1 MRVLFRNLGAV
12 SGYHIERTNS
22 RQIRDELMVLGI
34 ISWANG
40 WVTEKVTGM
49 NFEKRSR
56 EN

>member
-1 MRVLFRNLGAV
+1 MRVLFRNLGEV

-22 RQIRDELMVLGI
+22 RQIRDELMILGL

-40 WVTEKVTGM
+40 WVNEKITGM